1 MLKEMISVQ
10 SSIESEYYGY
20 GIWLEKIDE
29 DIFFP
34 YFQGYDP
41 GVSFISA
48 YNLATKTSITAIS
61 NFGCDVWKLKRSF
74 DKIIDG

>member
-1 MLKEMISVQ
+1 MISVQ
-10 SSIESEYYGY
+10 SSSKSEYYGY
-20 GIWLEKIDE
+20 GIWLEKTEDE
-29 DIFFP
+29 KYTP

-61 NFGCDVWKLKRSF
+61 NFGCNVWEVKRNLA
-74 DKIIDG
+74 KIINE